1 VARAFHSRNTY
12 VEIDGDDLSK
22 YFNNLSITDVN
33 DEVEVTGFTDTTKQY
48 VSGFPEV
55 AATAAGNYGDDDGA
69 AGVASVLQALKDSG
83 DEVNL
88 VYGPAGNGA
97 GKVKLTYDL
106 KVMSFD
112 KTSAIGGAVTFSSR
126 WRLSN
131 PAVGDFS

>member
-1 VARAFHSRNTY
+1 MVRAFHAKNTY
-12 VEIDGDDLSK
+12 IEIDGDDLSV
-22 YFNNLSITDVN
+22 YFNNLAITDVN

-48 VSGFPEV
+48 VSGFPDV
-55 AATAAGNYGDDDGA
+55 AATASGNYGDDDGA
-69 AGVASVLQALKDSG
+69 AGVADVLETLKASG
-83 DEVNL
+83 ETVSL

-97 GKVKLTYDL
+97 GKVRLTYDM

-112 KTSAIGGAVTFSSR
+112 KTSAIGGSVTFSSR